1 MCEHFRSLECKWS
14 FTQPSGSFSSPYFP
28 QNYHNF
34 QDCQWNITVPDDH
47 VIRLQFD
54 VFELESNPYSCGN
67 SKCSCDYVEV
77 KETSVTGNVTSLGR
91 YCMTN
96 VPSDAI
102 VSSTNKMIVTFHS
115 DLAISAKGF
124 NVSYTTVLA
133 MKRDR
138 TQIVIT
144 NKEKSTTMKT
154 VNTNTVVVS
163 TKIPRKD
170 VNQSSRILKPASR
183 EIMGLP
189 LKYFIVVSVSLVV
202 IVTGIC
208 CLAYKMSKKRYC
220 TWWKL

>member
-133 MKRDR
+133 MKRDT

-144 NKEKSTTMKT
+144 NNERSTTMKT
-154 VNTNTVVVS
+154 ANTNTVVVS

-189 LKYFIVVSVSLVV
+189 LKYFIVMSVSLVV

-220 TWWKL
+220 T